1 MFIIV
6 CFWLNWL
13 YVSSFM
19 FLQMVKVIERKCDL
33 INYSYG
39 EASNW
44 CNSGQVYS
52 DLSVHSVFFFSAVRC
67 TRMHHW
73 NVFMVLLGGK
83 AGFGCVV
90 KAWLELWGVSC
101 SYELCALC
109 CCYVL
114 HVSVWWMAY
123 FRNGLRDHKYIKF
136 EEVLLVVKFLKAI
149 RRIFFFTCL
158 ALFTIKYKSS

>member
-1 MFIIV
+1 MWALS
-6 CFWLNWL
+6 CSCRWWK
-13 YVSSFM
+13 S
-19 FLQMVKVIERKCDL
+19 
-33 INYSYG
+33 
-39 EASNW
+39 
-44 CNSGQVYS
+44 
-52 DLSVHSVFFFSAVRC
+52 LSVNVISSTTAMEKHQIGVTVGKFIQTYQFILYFFFFFSSAVRC